1 MSTPPPSVMTRI
13 YVLSVVLG
21 SGGVLATLLLP
32 DLASSTRPAAWWVL
46 PIIGIAY
53 AVAERNVFHI
63 EFRRDS
69 FMLRKLFPVVECH
82 GVALALWG

>member
-53 AVAERNVFHI
+53 AVAERNVDGDGIGFEPRPAVDDRPLH
-63 EFRRDS
+63 
-69 FMLRKLFPVVECH
+69 P
-82 GVALALWG
+82 